1 MDKTSIAAAPNA
13 AACVA
18 DAVAH
23 AKSPEQEAAEQAVP
37 CLQLQRACAACL
49 RIGAAVLV
57 LYTFASTAWRA
68 RNDPQNLAFVAG
80 TGALL
85 AALLAC
91 LRRAEQL
98 TPDSPPEE
106 RRWVQAAVW
115 LISTVLS
122 CVFAYRVAAVMP
134 MALAVLV
141 WCMTALVVLVGFC
154 LLVLCKDEEYQCLE
168 EVQDDG
174 DAKVFNKIRPN
185 DELV

>member
-1 MDKTSIAAAPNA
+1 MPHAAAEHPVA
-13 AACVA
+13 A
-18 DAVAH
+18 
-23 AKSPEQEAAEQAVP
+23 PPLAARLESM
-37 CLQLQRACAACL
+37 CGACL
-49 RIGAAVLV
+49 CVGAVVLMGYIFGTTV
-57 LYTFASTAWRA
+57 WRA
-68 RNDPQNLAFVAG
+68 RDDPGDLAFVGGA
-80 TGALL
+80 GALL

-91 LRRAEQL
+91 LRRAERL
-98 TPDSPPEE
+98 TPASPPEE
-106 RRWVQAAVW
+106 RRRVQAAVW